1 MIELGIWD
9 GFSLIASEGDVDTNS
24 EGNLLEAAE
33 GCSEGLLLGPVLIDG
48 DMEGLDV
55 GCPVTEGA
63 SLGIW
68 LGGEDGIRDGLF
80 DMIELG
86 IGDGF
91 SLVASEGVVESAS
104 DGIKLGAAE
113 GYCEGCILGVVL
125 IDGDIEGLDV
135 GYSVSDGASLRI
147 RLGGDDGMCDGLFD
161 TTKLG
166 IEDGFSLILSEG
178 AVESTSDGIELG
190 AA

>member
-1 MIELGIWD
+1 
-9 GFSLIASEGDVDTNS
+9 
-24 EGNLLEAAE
+24 
-33 GCSEGLLLGPVLIDG
+33 
-48 DMEGLDV
+48 
-55 GCPVTEGA
+55 
-63 SLGIW
+63 
-68 LGGEDGIRDGLF
+68 
-80 DMIELG
+80 MIELG